1 MPIPPCPLAALQSRA
16 RSAYTLDMSD
26 QPPEMPI
33 DGTLDLH
40 TFAPGDVKSL
50 IPEYVDACRR
60 RGILQ
65 LRIIHGKG
73 RGTLRRMVHAALE
86 RHPAVLSFRHE
97 GGSGGSWGA
106 TVADLRPPAEDET

>member
-1 MPIPPCPLAALQSRA
+1 MATALHSTA
-16 RSAYTLDMSD
+16 GSSYTPTMND

-40 TFAPGDVKSL
+40 SFAPGDVKSL
-50 IPEYVDACRR
+50 VPEYIDACRR

-86 RHPAVLSFRHE
+86 RHPAVLSFHHE
-97 GGSGGSWGA
+97 GGSGGAWGA
-106 TVADLRPPAEDET
+106 TLVDLRDPAEDEA